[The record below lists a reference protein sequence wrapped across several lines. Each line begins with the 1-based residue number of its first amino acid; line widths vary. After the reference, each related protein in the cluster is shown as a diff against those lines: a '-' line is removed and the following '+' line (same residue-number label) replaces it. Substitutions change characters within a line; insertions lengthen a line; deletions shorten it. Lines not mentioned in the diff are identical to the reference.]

1 MDEPQLTV
9 EQELDLAVDRDAKEF
24 GLHVRQGGWRLGLLV
39 ARNVEKGKGASPGDN
54 QHTTRSF
61 AHTKDLGKVSAAE
74 FARRSDTSADRIL
87 RYLTAWDKAAEA
99 GHVPP
104 ASGLSPGDEGVA
116 LDVEALPDWTEFYPP
131 QYQARMDRGVRAT
144 LRDKPETVVE
154 AIGQAIKDRPEL
166 AKTLAP
172 QIAKALE
179 EPEVAEAVARASTP
193 KARRQMQ
200 DAQRERVREEAEDVD
215 TYVPSDDSHQVT
227 TFQDLLRKLKAKD
240 LPARIMEDSHSVLND
255 LEEVDQFRSDYGH
268 EVFDDDGVERTVN
281 EFLDGVLEDFDG
293 RLEIAFAAA
302 KGAPDT
308 PSGV

>member
-39 ARNVEKGKGASPGDN
+39 ARNVKKGQGHGGDRKSD
-54 QHTTRSF
+54 QDR
-61 AHTKDLGKVSAAE
+61 AHDLDRTGKVSATE

-87 RYLTAWDKAAEA
+87 RHLTAWDKAAEA